1 MLALTPWL
9 LSAVLLSYGTNNA
22 LLTSTRGFP
31 HISLKD
37 RCSIARIVAAEV
49 VDTFAFRRWGFPPG
63 NEIGLFISRQKVW
76 DAEKEFSVF
85 DRSETCGEIEVGSR
99 YVAERRLKVT
109 LGRGRKDDLPRKK
122 LFWLVRVQSASAS
135 RWEVTWRK
143 GESAYICPK
152 PWEVRGGIDICGR
165 PDRSMVPVPTL
176 RLALVKGA
184 DGGFYVGSST
194 LQFLGSN
201 QRMHVPDQDAALP
214 DLPLESR
221 CKIARGVATGL
232 AMSFAY
238 SRWFGVVN
246 KNITLAIPLPGKRDS
261 GQSQPAIFRPGE
273 RCDGIFANHWYVL
286 GPSIAVN
293 VANNVE
299 ATSAPSR
306 ELFSVRSKELATNRW
321 EFSWTFDRS
330 FWTCPK
336 PDEDH
341 YLGQC
346 PDPAASTIPMP
357 TVRVEVVRESPDEIA
372 LGSSVLEFKGEDPA
386 VSEARK

>member
-1 MLALTPWL
+1 
-9 LSAVLLSYGTNNA
+9 
-22 LLTSTRGFP
+22 
-31 HISLKD
+31 
-37 RCSIARIVAAEV
+37 
-49 VDTFAFRRWGFPPG
+49 
-63 NEIGLFISRQKVW
+63 
-76 DAEKEFSVF
+76 
-85 DRSETCGEIEVGSR
+85 
-99 YVAERRLKVT
+99 
-109 LGRGRKDDLPRKK
+109 
-122 LFWLVRVQSASAS
+122 
-135 RWEVTWRK
+135 
-143 GESAYICPK
+143 
-152 PWEVRGGIDICGR
+152 
-165 PDRSMVPVPTL
+165 MVPVPTL

-357 TVRVEVVRESPDEIA
+357 TVRVEVVRKSPDEIA